1 MSWTIDEA
9 AAVMGMPPHE
19 VIAVAEVGD
28 YHVVSTHD
36 GQKTI
41 VTEAGKAVLVK
52 PDATEAEI
60 AAELGITEAEF
71 RAQLD
76 RDEAVDLAAEG
87 EPEDVPPAVGGENG
101 GAGPETDPVPD
112 VDAKELLAWV
122 GDDQARAVRALEA
135 EQAREKPRSTV
146 VTALEKVAQA

>member
-19 VIAVAEVGD
+19 VTAVAEVGD

-41 VTEAGKAVLVK
+41 VTKAGKAVLLK

-60 AAELGITEAEF
+60 AEELGITEAEL

-76 RDEAVDLAAEG
+76 RDEAIDLVGDG
-87 EPEDVPPAVGGENG
+87 EVEETPLVGGENG
-101 GAGPETDPVPD
+101 GGETPDPVPD

-122 GDDQARAVRALEA
+122 GEDQARAVRALEA

>member
-9 AAVMGMPPHE
+9 AAVMGMPPRE
-19 VIAVAEVGD
+19 VTAVAEVGD

-41 VTEAGKAVLVK
+41 VTDAGKAVLLK
-52 PDATEAEI
+52 PDATEAEV
-60 AAELGITEAEF
+60 AAELGITEAEL

-76 RDEAVDLAAEG
+76 RDQAVDLAGDG
-87 EPEDVPPAVGGENG
+87 EPEQIPPGGGENG
-101 GAGPETDPVPD
+101 GDGTPEPVPD
-112 VDAKELLAWV
+112 VDAKELVAWV
-122 GDDQARAVRALEA
+122 GDDPDRAVRALEA
-135 EQAREKPRSTV
+135 EQAREKGPRSTV